1 MIIDADNYIP
11 INESIKTDY
20 SMELKAGRSIN
31 INAEIDI
38 AENGNIYLL
47 SNNDKINFANHS
59 DGKVR

>member
-1 MIIDADNYIP
+1 
-11 INESIKTDY
+11 
-20 SMELKAGRSIN
+20 MELKAGRSIN

-38 AENGNIYLL
+38 AENGNIDLL

>member
-38 AENGNIYLL
+38 AENGNIDLL